1 MTCSKLWN
9 KAPSVKIRHEED
21 DDDMEL
27 AHGWRLLRSD
37 ERVQRDTAHKLIVI
51 SHTDSELG

>member
-21 DDDMEL
+21 DEDEEEEDDDDIEL
-27 AHGWRLLRSD
+27 AHGWRPLHSD
-37 ERVQRDTAHKLIVI
+37 ERVQRDTAH
-51 SHTDSELG
+51 